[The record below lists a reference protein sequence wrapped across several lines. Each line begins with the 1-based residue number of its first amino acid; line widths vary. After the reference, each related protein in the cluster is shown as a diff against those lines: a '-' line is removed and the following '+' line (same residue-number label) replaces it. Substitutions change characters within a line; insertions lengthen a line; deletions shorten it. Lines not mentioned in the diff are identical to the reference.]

1 MLFMTDIRYL
11 TIEEAAQLL
20 RIHPDTVRRLLREK
34 RLPGK
39 KIGREW
45 RISQE
50 ALDNFVREEK
60 R

>member
-1 MLFMTDIRYL
+1 MQLTEIRYL
-11 TIEEAAQLL
+11 TIDEVAQLL